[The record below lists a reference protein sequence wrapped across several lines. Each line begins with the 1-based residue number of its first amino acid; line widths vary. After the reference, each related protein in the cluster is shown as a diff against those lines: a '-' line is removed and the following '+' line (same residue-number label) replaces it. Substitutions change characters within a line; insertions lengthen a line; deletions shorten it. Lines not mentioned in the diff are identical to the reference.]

1 MVLLFSPP
9 PEFRACAT
17 KVFEADELHVTRRYK
32 KSVLI
37 LMMSGVLRFR
47 ENGRDIE
54 LSAGEYYIQQHGLL
68 QEGVRLGEMPVYFYV
83 EFMGTYGDADARG
96 LSLRGMYQKRNIM
109 PITEQFEAL
118 FKERCANPFLL
129 NSYMNR
135 LFGELCR
142 GTPLQDGQS
151 QAARLIRHDVEA
163 HYTETLKLSELA
175 RRFGYTTDH
184 ITRLFKEQ
192 YGMPPH
198 RYQIGLRME
207 HAQWLLENTEL
218 GVEQIAYA
226 VGYRDFSA
234 FYRAYRKAYG
244 YSPGEVRKKM
254 IFSNGSGEKT

>member
-9 PEFRACAT
+9 PEFRACST
-17 KVFEADELHVTRRYK
+17 KIFEADELHVTRRYK

-47 ENGRDIE
+47 EDGRDIE

-68 QEGVRLGEMPVYFYV
+68 QEGVRLGDMPVYFYV
-83 EFMGTYGDADARG
+83 EFMGTYGEADERG
-96 LSLRGMYQKRNIM
+96 IPLRGVYQKRNIM
-109 PITEQFEAL
+109 PIAEQFETL
-118 FKERCANPFLL
+118 FKERRANPFLL

-142 GTPLQDGQS
+142 GTPLQDGQR

-163 HYTETLKLSELA
+163 HYTETLKLAELA

-184 ITRLFKEQ
+184 ITRLFKAE

-207 HAQWLLENTEL
+207 HAQWLLENTAL
-218 GVEQIAYA
+218 GVEQIAYS

-234 FYRAYRKAYG
+234 FYRSYRKTYG
-244 YSPGEVRKKM
+244 YSPREVRKKT

>member
-9 PEFRACAT
+9 PEFHACAT

-37 LMMSGVLRFR
+37 LMMSGILRFR
-47 ENGRDIE
+47 EDGRDIE
-54 LSAGEYYIQQHGLL
+54 LAAGEYYIQQHGLL
-68 QEGVRLGEMPVYFYV
+68 QEGVRLGELPVYFYV
-83 EFMGTYGDADARG
+83 EFMGTYGDVAERG
-96 LSLRGMYQKRNIM
+96 IPLRGVYQKRNIM
-109 PITEQFEAL
+109 PIAEQFEAL
-118 FKERCANPFLL
+118 FKERRANPFLL

-135 LFGELCR
+135 LFGELWR
-142 GTPLQDGQS
+142 GAPMQDGQS
-151 QAARLIRHDVEA
+151 QAARLIRHDIEA
-163 HYTETLKLSELA
+163 HYAENLKLSELA

-184 ITRLFKEQ
+184 ITRLFKAE

-207 HAQWLLENTEL
+207 QAQWLLENTEL

-234 FYRAYRKAYG
+234 FYRAYRKMYG
-244 YSPGEVRKKM
+244 YSPKEVRRN
-254 IFSNGSGEKT
+254 FLHGSGEKA

>member
-184 ITRLFKEQ
+184 ITRLFKAQ